1 MRAKLLGIVLT
12 TPIAISS
19 FASTETISFT
29 PDNIN
34 ADISL
39 GTLSGKTKERVYL
52 AEEGGRKVS
61 QLDWKFNNAA
71 IIKGAINWDL
81 MPQISIGAAGWTT
94 LGSRGGNM
102 VDQDWMDSSNPG
114 TWTDESRHPDTQL
127 NYANEFD
134 LNIKGWLLNEPNY
147 R

>member
-1 MRAKLLGIVLT
+1 MKLDIKNTYSIIKTIEWRPFMRAKLLGIVLT

-19 FASTETISFT
+19 FASTETLSFT

-61 QLDWKFNNAA
+61 
-71 IIKGAINWDL
+71 
-81 MPQISIGAAGWTT
+81 
-94 LGSRGGNM
+94 
-102 VDQDWMDSSNPG
+102 
-114 TWTDESRHPDTQL
+114 
-127 NYANEFD
+127 
-134 LNIKGWLLNEPNY
+134 
-147 R
+147 

>member
-39 GTLSGKTKERVYL
+39 GTR
-52 AEEGGRKVS
+52 AEKQKS
-61 QLDWKFNNAA
+61 AF
-71 IIKGAINWDL
+71 I
-81 MPQISIGAAGWTT
+81 
-94 LGSRGGNM
+94 
-102 VDQDWMDSSNPG
+102 
-114 TWTDESRHPDTQL
+114 
-127 NYANEFD
+127 
-134 LNIKGWLLNEPNY
+134 
-147 R
+147 

>member
-19 FASTETISFT
+19 FASTETLSFT

-81 MPQISIGAAGWTT
+81 MPRYLSGLLAGQLSAAEVAIWSIRTGWIPVTPEPGRMKVDT
-94 LGSRGGNM
+94 LIHNSIMPTN
-102 VDQDWMDSSNPG
+102 
-114 TWTDESRHPDTQL
+114 L
-127 NYANEFD
+127 
-134 LNIKGWLLNEPNY
+134 I
-147 R
+147 

>member
-81 MPQISIGAAGWTT
+81 MPPDIYWGCG
-94 LGSRGGNM
+94 LDYSRQPRWQYGRSGL
-102 VDQDWMDSSNPG
+102 DGFQ
-114 TWTDESRHPDTQL
+114 
-127 NYANEFD
+127 
-134 LNIKGWLLNEPNY
+134 
-147 R
+147 

>member
-19 FASTETISFT
+19 FASTETLSFT

-52 AEEGGRKVS
+52 AEEGGRNSITLQLLKV
-61 QLDWKFNNAA
+61 QL
-71 IIKGAINWDL
+71 
-81 MPQISIGAAGWTT
+81 IG
-94 LGSRGGNM
+94 
-102 VDQDWMDSSNPG
+102 
-114 TWTDESRHPDTQL
+114 
-127 NYANEFD
+127 
-134 LNIKGWLLNEPNY
+134 I
-147 R
+147 

>member
-19 FASTETISFT
+19 FASTETLSFT

-61 QLDWKFNNAA
+61 W
-71 IIKGAINWDL
+71 IC
-81 MPQISIGAAGWTT
+81 PYISRHLLSLNPLLACCRRY
-94 LGSRGGNM
+94 SRG
-102 VDQDWMDSSNPG
+102 
-114 TWTDESRHPDTQL
+114 ER
-127 NYANEFD
+127 
-134 LNIKGWLLNEPNY
+134 
-147 R
+147 

>member
-19 FASTETISFT
+19 FASTETLSFT

-52 AEEGGRKVS
+52 AEEGGRKSVNLTGNS
-61 QLDWKFNNAA
+61 ITLQLL
-71 IIKGAINWDL
+71 KGQL
-81 MPQISIGAAGWTT
+81 IG
-94 LGSRGGNM
+94 
-102 VDQDWMDSSNPG
+102 
-114 TWTDESRHPDTQL
+114 
-127 NYANEFD
+127 
-134 LNIKGWLLNEPNY
+134 I
-147 R
+147 

>member
-12 TPIAISS
+12 PPIAISS
-19 FASTETISFT
+19 FASTETLSFT

-81 MPQISIGAAGWTT
+81 MPPDIYRGCW
-94 LGSRGGNM
+94 LDNSRQPRWQYGRSGL
-102 VDQDWMDSSNPG
+102 DGFQ
-114 TWTDESRHPDTQL
+114 
-127 NYANEFD
+127 
-134 LNIKGWLLNEPNY
+134 
-147 R
+147 